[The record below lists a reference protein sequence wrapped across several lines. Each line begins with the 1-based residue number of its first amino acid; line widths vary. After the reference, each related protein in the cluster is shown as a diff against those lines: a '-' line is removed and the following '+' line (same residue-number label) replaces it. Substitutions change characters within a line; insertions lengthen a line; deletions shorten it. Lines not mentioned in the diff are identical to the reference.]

1 MIYPAGNR
9 AILKG
14 YQLAFAGSLL
24 LFDHN
29 AVIFICFA
37 VLRRYAVNYGLRFG
51 FFKIF
56 LCGRLYGGVVGY
68 GIFGL
73 QRAPIRV
80 KRYCYGHI
88 CAAYFNLF
96 VFYAYGIGFKLAF
109 CGIAAGYVKRII
121 LRVFAA
127 GYVKHD
133 AQRLYRA
140 KVCFAF
146 RIRRHYCT
154 VFIKEFISAAGAFH
168 NGSLFPIPCCIKVE
182 RYRACRFVYRGDPV
196 VYGKVP
202 DAYRGFARGQ
212 LQAVHILYAAEFNA
226 RGLIPRSAFNEQR
239 LAVGPFAIHYCFR
252 SAYELY
258 FQRAFCAVKVRPCG
272 QAQRKFVSA
281 GLYGF
286 RAKHAQRC
294 YFGLLNTFTA
304 IVQPFLGHGGKYVFA
319 LLGAKIGMPVL
330 GFKHLF
336 HFCFEVNPGMPP
348 VHIQAGS
355 GYIVIH
361 FIDGFLHIRIVAA
374 CFRRI
379 GALQLAQE
387 GLCAH
392 VQLKHK
398 VYYFGVIELFILIAV
413 LFGNCDYVYGAFP
426 AVLRTQHHALRVII
440 IRARQFYRF
449 IHALRRAC
457 LFAISSKMRHAKRKI
472 IFFYRCAWV
481 KPWYLH
487 LFYKA
492 VVVITGAFQH
502 HVADAGIFIA
512 GY

>member
-14 YQLAFAGSLL
+14 YQLTFARSLL

-56 LCGRLYGGVVGY
+56 LCGRLYGRVVGY

-96 VFYAYGIGFKLAF
+96 VFYAYGVGFKLAF
-109 CGIAAGYVKRII
+109 CGIAAGYVERII

-202 DAYRGFARGQ
+202 DAYRGLARGQ
-212 LQAVHILYAAEFNA
+212 LQAVYILYAAEFNA
-226 RGLIPRSAFNEQR
+226 CGLIPCSAFNEQR

-258 FQRAFCAVKVRPCG
+258 FQRAFCAAKIRPRW

-286 RAKHAQRC
+286 RAKHAQR
-294 YFGLLNTFTA
+294 YYSGL
-304 IVQPFLGHGGKYVFA
+304 I
-319 LLGAKIGMPVL
+319 
-330 GFKHLF
+330 
-336 HFCFEVNPGMPP
+336 C
-348 VHIQAGS
+348 S
-355 GYIVIH
+355 
-361 FIDGFLHIRIVAA
+361 
-374 CFRRI
+374 
-379 GALQLAQE
+379 LQ
-387 GLCAH
+387 
-392 VQLKHK
+392 
-398 VYYFGVIELFILIAV
+398 
-413 LFGNCDYVYGAFP
+413 
-426 AVLRTQHHALRVII
+426 
-440 IRARQFYRF
+440 
-449 IHALRRAC
+449 
-457 LFAISSKMRHAKRKI
+457 
-472 IFFYRCAWV
+472 
-481 KPWYLH
+481 
-487 LFYKA
+487 
-492 VVVITGAFQH
+492 
-502 HVADAGIFIA
+502 
-512 GY
+512 

>member
-9 AILKG
+9 AVLKG
-14 YQLAFAGSLL
+14 YQLTFAGSLL

-56 LCGRLYGGVVGY
+56 LCGRLYGRVVGY

-96 VFYAYGIGFKLAF
+96 VFYAYRIGFKLAF
-109 CGIAAGYVKRII
+109 RGIAAGYVERVI

-127 GYVKHD
+127 GYVQLD

-140 KVCFAF
+140 KVCFAV
-146 RIRRHYCT
+146 RIRRHNGA
-154 VFIKEFISAAGAFH
+154 VFIKELIAAAGAFH
-168 NGSLFPIPCCIKVE
+168 NGRLLPIPRRIKVE
-182 RYRACRFVYRGDPV
+182 RYSARRFVYSGDPV

-226 RGLIPRSAFNEQR
+226 RGLIPRGAFNEQR
-239 LAVGPFAIHYCFR
+239 LTVGPFAVHYCFR

-258 FQRAFCAVKVRPCG
+258 FQRTFCAAEVRPRR

-304 IVQPFLGHGGKYVFA
+304 IVQPFLGHGGKDVFA

-330 GFKHLF
+330 DLKHFF
-336 HFCFEVNPGMPP
+336 HFCFEVNSSGNSP
-348 VHIQAGS
+348 VHIQA
-355 GYIVIH
+355 
-361 FIDGFLHIRIVAA
+361 
-374 CFRRI
+374 
-379 GALQLAQE
+379 
-387 GLCAH
+387 
-392 VQLKHK
+392 
-398 VYYFGVIELFILIAV
+398 
-413 LFGNCDYVYGAFP
+413 
-426 AVLRTQHHALRVII
+426 
-440 IRARQFYRF
+440 
-449 IHALRRAC
+449 
-457 LFAISSKMRHAKRKI
+457 
-472 IFFYRCAWV
+472 
-481 KPWYLH
+481 
-487 LFYKA
+487 
-492 VVVITGAFQH
+492 
-502 HVADAGIFIA
+502 
-512 GY
+512 